1 MVFWIRLKNSDFNDT
16 NNYRYIRIEEKWQ
29 NYFYVASNTKS
40 KLEQLVQ
47 NDSISSLISSWEFV
61 NKSETI
67 TDIKKTTVLKLV
79 TLCKNLKLINMIEK
93 MDGYKDFRLY
103 NVDLLPEQ
111 QYFFEHDIFPLGFFE
126 IIDNDDNSDLV
137 WNATDDTVNST
148 IYSLPYFEK
157 IHIKLNFPKGKIV
170 KPTDELNSISIVHY
184 DDNNTS
190 RIIDITDKSENKLLK
205 ELIKIVQ
212 NIDPDFIFTDDGDS
226 FTFPYLIHRARINEV
241 ELCLSRDN
249 NRLLTSPKRKGNSFV
264 SYGRTYFKPSTIKL
278 FGRIHVDKSNSFTI
292 RTGSDLEG
300 LFEISRLCRI
310 PLHEVSRA
318 SIGRCLTSLHLY
330 NATKKDLL
338 IPWKPLLNEH
348 PKNMMELFLADRGGL
363 ILEPQIGLHEKV
375 AEFDFVSLYP
385 NIMLKRN
392 ISAETISCECC
403 FDNPQFTVPEL
414 NYHICNKKG
423 LIPESLEIVLEKRLR
438 YKDLKNKTSDPI
450 LKSIYDKRQS
460 ALKWILVTSFGY
472 LGFSNAKFGR
482 IDAHIAVCAF
492 ARNILSQA
500 MHIAEDM
507 DFDILHGIVDS
518 IWVKKKKNG
527 NITAK
532 DDYSKLK
539 ETIKSN
545 TEFDISFE
553 GIYKWIAFLPSE
565 INSHLPVLNR
575 YFGVFEDGTLKIR
588 GIETRRHDTP
598 PFLSQCQNE
607 ILEILAQGNSISDIK
622 QNKISLIIKKVKDYL
637 SLLKS
642 RKVCSENLLFTKL
655 LSKDYDKYDKKRNTL
670 ENNAIRQLELN
681 GEYLKAGQVLQYII
695 LDYNG
700 PKSKRVLPFQLLED
714 NKTNYDVKRYSKLLI
729 DTCNTVLEPFGVV
742 FDKNLQSIYKLDNY
756 Y

>member
-1 MVFWIRLKNSDFNDT
+1 MIFWIRLNNSDLKDK
-16 NNYRYIRIEEKWQ
+16 NNYRYVKIEEKWQ
-29 NYFYVASNTKS
+29 NYFYVASNNIS
-40 KLEQLVQ
+40 ELEQLVQ
-47 NDSISSLISSWEFV
+47 NDSISSLIRSYDFV
-61 NKSETI
+61 TKSETI
-67 TDIKKTTVLKLV
+67 TDIKKSTVLKLA
-79 TLCKNLKLINMIEK
+79 TLYKNLKLANIIER
-93 MDGYKDFRLY
+93 MNGYKDFRLY

-126 IIDNDDNSDLV
+126 ITNDSSVDLV
-137 WNATDDTVNST
+137 WKSTADTVDST
-148 IYSLPYFEK
+148 DYSLPYFEK
-157 IHIKLNFPKGKIV
+157 IHIKTNFPKGKIV
-170 KPTDELNSISIVHY
+170 KLTDELNSISIVHY
-184 DDNNTS
+184 EDNNKDKS
-190 RIIDITDKSENKLLK
+190 HIIDITDKSEKKILQ
-205 ELIKIVQ
+205 ELIKIVRD
-212 NIDPDFIFTDDGDS
+212 IDPDFIFTDDGDS
-226 FTFPYLIHRARINEV
+226 FTFPYLIHRAELNQI

-249 NRLLTSPKRKGNSFV
+249 NKPLTNPKRKGNSFV

-278 FGRIHVDKSNSFTI
+278 FGRIHIDKSNSFTI

-300 LFEISRLCRI
+300 LFEISRLCKM
-310 PLHEVSRA
+310 PLHEASRA

-348 PKNMMELFLADRGGL
+348 PKNMIQLFLADRGGL
-363 ILEPQIGLHEKV
+363 ILEPQIGVHEKV
-375 AEFDFVSLYP
+375 AEFDFISLYP

-392 ISAETISCECC
+392 ISAETVSCNCC
-403 FDNPQFTVPEL
+403 FDNTKFRVPEL
-414 NYHICNKKG
+414 NFHICNKKG
-423 LIPESLEIVLEKRLR
+423 LIPESLKIVLEKRLR
-438 YKDLKNKTSDPI
+438 YKELKNKTSDPI
-450 LKSIYDKRQS
+450 LKNIYDKRQS

-492 ARNILSQA
+492 ARDILSHT

-507 DFDILHGIVDS
+507 DFDVLHGIVDS
-518 IWVKKKKNG
+518 IWVKKQKND
-527 NITAK
+527 NATTK
-532 DDYSKLK
+532 NDYIKLK
-539 ETIKSN
+539 DTIESN
-545 TEFDISFE
+545 IEFDISFE

-575 YFGVFEDGTLKIR
+575 YFGVFEDGSLKVR

-598 PFLSQCQNE
+598 QFLSQCQNE

-622 QNKISLIIKKVKDYL
+622 QNKLCLIIKKVEDYI

-642 RKVCSENLLFTKL
+642 RKVKPENLVFTKL

-670 ENNAIRQLELN
+670 ESSAIRQLELN

-695 LDYNG
+695 IDYNG
-700 PKSKRVLPFQLLED
+700 PRSKRVLPFQLLD
-714 NKTNYDVKRYSKLLI
+714 NKTTYDVKRYSKLLV
-729 DTCNTVLEPFGVV
+729 DTCNTVLEPFGIV
-742 FDKNLQSIYKLDNY
+742 FDKNLQSLYRLDNY

>member
-1 MVFWIRLKNSDFNDT
+1 MIFWIRLNNSDLKDK
-16 NNYRYIRIEEKWQ
+16 NNYRYVRIEEKWQ
-29 NYFYVASNTKS
+29 NYFYVASNNIS
-40 KLEQLVQ
+40 ELEQLVQ
-47 NDSISSLISSWEFV
+47 NDSISSLIGSYDFV
-61 NKSETI
+61 TKSETI
-67 TDIKKTTVLKLV
+67 TDIKKSTVLKLA
-79 TLCKNLKLINMIEK
+79 TLCKNLKLANIIER
-93 MDGYKDFRLY
+93 MNGYKDFRLY

-126 IIDNDDNSDLV
+126 ITNDSSVDLV
-137 WNATDDTVNST
+137 WKSTADTVDST
-148 IYSLPYFEK
+148 DYSLPYFEK
-157 IHIKLNFPKGKIV
+157 IHIKINFPKGKIV
-170 KPTDELNSISIVHY
+170 KLTDELNSISIVHY
-184 DDNNTS
+184 EDNNKDKS
-190 RIIDITDKSENKLLK
+190 HIIDITDKSEKKILQ

-212 NIDPDFIFTDDGDS
+212 DIDPDFIFTDDGDS
-226 FTFPYLIHRARINEV
+226 FTFPYLIHRAELNQI
-241 ELCLSRDN
+241 ELCLSRDDN
-249 NRLLTSPKRKGNSFV
+249 KPLTNPKRKGNSFV

-278 FGRIHVDKSNSFTI
+278 FGRIHIDKSNSFTI

-300 LFEISRLCRI
+300 LFEISRLCRM
-310 PLHEVSRA
+310 PLHEASRA

-348 PKNMMELFLADRGGL
+348 PKNMIQLFLADRGGL
-363 ILEPQIGLHEKV
+363 ILEPQIGVHEKV
-375 AEFDFVSLYP
+375 AEFDFISLYP

-392 ISAETISCECC
+392 ISAETVSCNCC
-403 FDNPQFTVPEL
+403 FDNPKFRVPEL
-414 NYHICNKKG
+414 NFHICNKKG
-423 LIPESLEIVLEKRLR
+423 LIPESLKIVLEKRLR
-438 YKDLKNKTSDPI
+438 YKELKNKTSDPI
-450 LKSIYDKRQS
+450 LKNIYDKRQS

-492 ARNILSQA
+492 ARDILSHT

-507 DFDILHGIVDS
+507 DFDVLHGIVDS
-518 IWVKKKKNG
+518 IWVKKQKND
-527 NITAK
+527 NATTK
-532 DDYSKLK
+532 NDYIKLK
-539 ETIKSN
+539 DTIESN
-545 TEFDISFE
+545 IEFDISFE

-575 YFGVFEDGTLKIR
+575 YFGVFEDGSLKVR

-598 PFLSQCQNE
+598 QFLSQCQNE

-622 QNKISLIIKKVKDYL
+622 QNKLCLIIKKVEDYI

-642 RKVCSENLLFTKL
+642 RKVEPENLVFTKL

-670 ENNAIRQLELN
+670 ESSAIRQLELN

-695 LDYNG
+695 IDYNG
-700 PKSKRVLPFQLLED
+700 PRSKRVLPFQLLD
-714 NKTNYDVKRYSKLLI
+714 NKTTYDVKRYSKLLV
-729 DTCNTVLEPFGVV
+729 DTCNTVLEPFGIV
-742 FDKNLQSIYKLDNY
+742 FDKNLQSLYRLDNY

>member
-47 NDSISSLISSWEFV
+47 NDSISPLISSWEFV

-137 WNATDDTVNST
+137 WNATDDTADST

-249 NRLLTSPKRKGNSFV
+249 NRLLTNPKRKGNSFV

-403 FDNPQFTVPEL
+403 FNNPQFTVPEL

-507 DFDILHGIVDS
+507 DFAVLHGIVDS

>member
-1 MVFWIRLKNSDFNDT
+1 
-16 NNYRYIRIEEKWQ
+16 
-29 NYFYVASNTKS
+29 
-40 KLEQLVQ
+40 
-47 NDSISSLISSWEFV
+47 
-61 NKSETI
+61 
-67 TDIKKTTVLKLV
+67 
-79 TLCKNLKLINMIEK
+79 IEK

-137 WNATDDTVNST
+137 WNATDDTINST

-403 FDNPQFTVPEL
+403 FDNPKFTVPEL

-507 DFDILHGIVDS
+507 DFAVLHGIVDS

-622 QNKISLIIKKVKDYL
+622 QNKISLVIKKVEDYL

-642 RKVCSENLLFTKL
+642 RKVCSENLIFTKL

-695 LDYNG
+695 VDYNG

-729 DTCNTVLEPFGVV
+729 NTCNTVLEPFGVV